1 MHVARD
7 ARTVRERLRRGGR
20 TRGTRPCRR
29 ESPDPL
35 LPRAHAGSELY
46 FTGFQKL
53 RFPPIAAAQRRMPV
67 GAETR
72 EVCAPCHSGRA
83 LLHLGCHPH
92 RTVKIESGE
101 RYNWVLWYH
110 DTEELDAARARRE
123 GAGAAPPASAAAV
136 PALARVAAPAEEGV
150 PPQPAWASRTPPP
163 PSPAAET

>member
-1 MHVARD
+1 
-7 ARTVRERLRRGGR
+7 
-20 TRGTRPCRR
+20 
-29 ESPDPL
+29 
-35 LPRAHAGSELY
+35 
-46 FTGFQKL
+46 
-53 RFPPIAAAQRRMPV
+53 MPV

-110 DTEELDAARARRE
+110 DTEELDAERARRE

-136 PALARVAAPAEEGV
+136 PALARVAAPAEEGA